1 MRYLLIVLGLFVSF
15 FGNAQS
21 QGVTNAQTKLR
32 PNQLRWSPT
41 DATLDS
47 VYIIRADTAT
57 GEPGWYLVTLGGSGV
72 ADTTLAGDVVGGLN
86 STFVR
91 KINGVTVENKTPQGR
106 EVLTYN
112 GTQWTPDS
120 IDLEDLP
127 QMNASRLLGRGSTT
141 NGAPEQIT
149 AGTGLRISTNILET
163 YMQGGTGI
171 TLSGAS
177 PMTITNSLPDQTVSI
192 AGGGINS
199 VSGTYPSFT
208 VTGTEVDGSTTNEI
222 QTIDTLTVASNLL
235 RLKLSGS
242 AVKTLGMSNF
252 ATSPG
257 GSSMQVQYNNAGSFG
272 ALDSFTVSANP
283 DRVGIG
289 VPTPTSR
296 LDIQGSGST
305 SATNA
310 LRVRNSSGTN
320 LLTVRNDSRIGI
332 GQSAPTSTLDI
343 QGANTIDGLRVHL
356 TGQNPYLAQFYN
368 DSYSSSTAVF
378 QYFAFNSGAFCM
390 GSPSNN
396 TVRLYTTGSGS
407 SYTSPEIELQ
417 GNGNLKLMSNGGKIG
432 INLTTP
438 LAGIHNAINT
448 TASTPSMLLSG
459 TGFSGGTGTTTK
471 PTLLIEP
478 TGTTSTGWNT
488 SGTKLGV
495 NAESGFTGLLM
506 DLELNGVTQFSVSN
520 GGSLNIKGGI
530 SAPTGA
536 ITSGSDIVSGGY
548 FGVTSKSWIRSATNG
563 NWTLYN
569 NATTDFGLLQFGGT
583 TSSYPALKRNST
595 GLDVRLADDSGY
607 AAIQTLYD
615 RFGSGSPE
623 SVVTAPVGAV
633 YHRTDGGAGTSLYV
647 KESGTGNTGWVAK

>member
-1 MRYLLIVLGLFVSF
+1 MRFFIYLCIICIFKQVAIG
-15 FGNAQS
+15 QS
-21 QGVTNAQTKLR
+21 QGVTNSQTKLR
-32 PNQLRWSPT
+32 PNQIRWSPT

-47 VYIIRADTAT
+47 VYIIRADTST
-57 GEPGWYLVTLGGSGV
+57 GEPGWYLVSLSGGGN

-91 KINGVTVENKTPQGR
+91 KINGVTVENKTPQTR

-120 IDLEDLP
+120 IDLADLP
-127 QMNASRLLGRGSTT
+127 TLAQSILLGRGSAST
-141 NGAPEQIT
+141 GVPQSISL
-149 AGTGLRISTNILET
+149 GTGLS
-163 YMQGGTGI
+163 MSGT
-171 TLSGAS
+171 TLS
-177 PMTITNSLPDQTVSI
+177 NSAPDQTVSI
-192 AGGGINS
+192 SSGTGISASGTYPNFTVTNTAPDQTVSITGGGINS
-199 VSGTYPSFT
+199 VSGNYPSFT
-208 VTGTEVDGSTTNEI
+208 VTGTEVDGSTSNEI

-242 AVKTLGMSNF
+242 AVKTLAMSNF
-252 ATSPG
+252 ATSPA

-272 ALDSFTVSANP
+272 ALDSFTVFVNP

-289 VPTPTSR
+289 VPTPTAR
-296 LDIQGSGST
+296 LDIQGSGAT

-310 LRVRNSSGTN
+310 LRVRNSAGTN

-368 DSYSSSTAVF
+368 DYYSSSTAVF

-396 TVRLYTTGSGS
+396 IVRLYTTGSGS

-459 TGFSGGTGTTTK
+459 TGFSGGTATTTK
-471 PTLLIEP
+471 PTFLIEP
-478 TGTTSTGWNT
+478 TGTTSTGWAT

-495 NAESGFTGLLM
+495 NAESGFTGNLL
-506 DLELNGVTQFSVSN
+506 DFQVNGSSQVSISNTGFAYFNGFRSSIIRTNFINNYDNSVTAFTIDN
-520 GGSLNIKGGI
+520 TTARTTFGGSIF
-530 SAPTGA
+530 A
-536 ITSGSDIVSGGY
+536 I
-548 FGVTSKSWIRSATNG
+548 N
-563 NWTLYN
+563 
-569 NATTDFGLLQFGGT
+569 GT
-583 TSSYPALKRNST
+583 TSSFPALKRNGT
-595 GLDVRLADDSGY
+595 GLDVRLADDSGF
-607 AAIQTLYD
+607 APIQSLYD

-623 SVVTAPVGAV
+623 GVVAAPVGAV
-633 YHRTDGGAGTSLYV
+633 YHRTDGGTGTSLYV
-647 KESGTGNTGWVAK
+647 KETGTTTSSGWVAK

>member
-1 MRYLLIVLGLFVSF
+1 MKYLYLVLLFCSFGLF
-15 FGNAQS
+15 GQS
-21 QGVTNAQTKLR
+21 QGVTNSQTKLR

-72 ADTTLAGDVVGGLN
+72 ADTTLSGDVVGGLN

-120 IDLEDLP
+120 IDLADLP
-127 QMNASRLLGRGSTT
+127 QLNASRLLGRGSTT

-199 VSGTYPSFT
+199 VSGTYPTFT

-242 AVKTLGMSNF
+242 AVKTLAMSNF
-252 ATSPG
+252 ATTPA
-257 GSSMQVQYNNAGSFG
+257 GSSMQVQYNNAGAFG

-289 VPTPTSR
+289 VPTPTAR

-310 LRVRNSSGTN
+310 LRVRNSAGTA
-320 LLTVRNDSRIGI
+320 LMTLRND
-332 GQSAPTSTLDI
+332 GQLQVNS
-343 QGANTIDGLRVHL
+343 NTE
-356 TGQNPYLAQFYN
+356 A
-368 DSYSSSTAVF
+368 SKSS
-378 QYFAFNSGAFCM
+378 
-390 GSPSNN
+390 
-396 TVRLYTTGSGS
+396 L
-407 SYTSPEIELQ
+407 
-417 GNGNLKLMSNGGKIG
+417 
-432 INLTTP
+432 
-438 LAGIHNAINT
+438 
-448 TASTPSMLLSG
+448 LLSG
-459 TGFSGGTGTTTK
+459 TGYSGGTATTTK

-478 TGTTSTGWNT
+478 TGTTSTGWST
-488 SGTKLGV
+488 LGTKLGI
-495 NAESGFTGLLM
+495 NAESGFTGNLL
-506 DLELNGVTQFSVSN
+506 DLQVNGVSQVSLSST
-520 GGSLNIKGGI
+520 GFLYASG
-530 SAPTGA
+530 ARFTGA
-536 ITSGSDIVSGGY
+536 IRTTYINNYDNSLTAFTIANTTGNTIFGG
-548 FGVTSKSWIRSATNG
+548 
-563 NWTLYN
+563 
-569 NATTDFGLLQFGGT
+569 GLFQFGGT
-583 TSSYPALKRNST
+583 TSSFPAIKRNGT
-595 GLDVRLADDSGY
+595 GLDIRLADNSGF
-607 AAIQTLYD
+607 APTQSLYD

-633 YHRTDGGAGTSLYV
+633 YHRTDGGAGTSFYV
-647 KESGTGNTGWVAK
+647 KESGTSNTGWVAK